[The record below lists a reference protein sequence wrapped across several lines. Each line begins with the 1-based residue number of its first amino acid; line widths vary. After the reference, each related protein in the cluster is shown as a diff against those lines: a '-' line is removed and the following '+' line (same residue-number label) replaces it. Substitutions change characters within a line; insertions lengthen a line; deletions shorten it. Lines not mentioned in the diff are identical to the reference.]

1 MKHDFYLRRQ
11 KTQKRVFCPSVTADF
26 VNNNIIKNLE
36 LKDILQSLQVKLYQT
51 QALQISRN
59 KVFKTSQSERGWPSF

>member
-1 MKHDFYLRRQ
+1 MHDFYLRRQ
-11 KTQKRVFCPSVTADF
+11 KIQKRVFCPSVTADF

-36 LKDILQSLQVKLYQT
+36 FKDMLQSLQVKLSS
-51 QALQISRN
+51 QISRN